1 MKLLYGLF
9 YTSFSL
15 AVVSAFALVVVLL
28 IRFIIVKV
36 PKKYFM
42 CLWWL
47 FLIRSICPVSLSS
60 IYSLSPGIN
69 RKFHIFLEL
78 IGLSF
83 DEQGGVLTG
92 WQSVFV
98 RQFTVNTNFRFCSIM
113 WAAGVLFIWIYTLVK
128 QTGIRKWLQKAER
141 LDGSIYQHEKLNI
154 PVMTGVFRLKKYLPG
169 KMNVSEA
176 KYVLRHMEIHEERH
190 DGVLRAAAFIVLSLQ
205 WFNPFMWLAHYF
217 ILRDIETAADEDT
230 LSYFGY
236 DDRAK
241 YAQEILNMN
250 KGKKVIRPSL
260 VTFQENRIDDRASK
274 MLYQNKIKK
283 KDRQVVVLIVL
294 IFFIWWF
301 MLRPLYMLWEG
312 SLDTTVDNSI
322 SQPGDIQM
330 MTELY
335 SKRIISQTEE
345 PLFDKTKQVVVA
357 QTNVKSADGL
367 SKVIKIVMTDGQQ
380 EDSGYDG
387 EFKLV
392 LEDTEENKLAE
403 ENLNGQFGENKNDKL
418 HFEKNV
424 ALHISDY
431 NSDKVNEVAIGQDIE
446 FTDENLNTLLGR
458 EPKKKEKNKIKSIQ
472 KYYIWNIETDKLQCV
487 SEPIYTA
494 DKTGAEANSCEFKI
508 PKGTNG
514 VIKVKV
520 LKNKFYYVW
529 DGTNEMFVRKE
540 LTKKQLKKYKKDSDK
555 TDESGEKSVHS
566 LKNDSDRESI
576 RVVTQKDSTGSEEIK
591 NIVISP
597 NGASK
602 KISNIKGYY
611 CELQWVQ
618 TTDNEENRYAV
629 LTYNGIKSQT
639 FVVFDTKLKEI
650 YYKQEDGN
658 SALSSVFDRYNGNQ
672 NDIAFNK
679 DDLVVYTLQ
688 EKENDV
694 LKIGFAANAK
704 DNVVVKGSYKYDVE
718 KKNQYDFNYS
728 QTSAANAGSSNND
741 MGASATESPTASAS
755 Q

>member
-1 MKLLYGLF
+1 MTLKLLYGLF

-69 RKFHIFLEL
+69 RKFHMFLEA

-98 RQFTVNTNFRFCSIM
+98 QQFTVNTNFRFCSIM
-113 WAAGVLFIWIYTLVK
+113 WVAGVLFIWIYTLVK
-128 QTGIRKWLQKAER
+128 QTGIRRWLQKAER

-274 MLYQNKIKK
+274 MLYQDKIKK

-294 IFFIWWF
+294 ILFIWWF

-322 SQPGDIQM
+322 SQ
-330 MTELY
+330 
-335 SKRIISQTEE
+335 TEE
-345 PLFDKTKQVVVA
+345 PLFDKTKQDVVA

-392 LEDTEENKLAE
+392 LEDTEGNKLAE
-403 ENLNGQFGENKNDKL
+403 ENLNGQFSENKNDKL

-472 KYYIWNIETDKLQCV
+472 KYYIWNIEADKLQCV

-494 DKTGAEANSCEFKI
+494 DKTGAETNSCEFKI
-508 PKGTNG
+508 AKGTNG

-529 DGTNEMFVRKE
+529 DGINEMFVRKE

-629 LTYNGIKSQT
+629 LTYNGIRSQT

-741 MGASATESPTASAS
+741 TGASAAESPTASAS

>member
-128 QTGIRKWLQKAER
+128 QTGIRKRLQKAER

-205 WFNPFMWLAHYF
+205 WFNPFMWLAHFF

-312 SLDTTVDNSI
+312 SLDTTVDNS
-322 SQPGDIQM
+322 
-330 MTELY
+330 
-335 SKRIISQTEE
+335 ISQTEE

-446 FTDENLNTLLGR
+446 FTDENLNALLGR

-472 KYYIWNIETDKLQCV
+472 KYYIWNIEADKLQCV

-566 LKNDSDRESI
+566 LKNDSDRESV

-741 MGASATESPTASAS
+741 TGASAAESPTASAS

>member
-322 SQPGDIQM
+322 SQ
-330 MTELY
+330 
-335 SKRIISQTEE
+335 TEE

-403 ENLNGQFGENKNDKL
+403 ENLNGQFGDNKNDKL
-418 HFEKNV
+418 NFEKNV

-446 FTDENLNTLLGR
+446 FTDENLNALLGR

-472 KYYIWNIETDKLQCV
+472 KYYIWNIEADKLQCV

-741 MGASATESPTASAS
+741 TGASAAESPTASAS

>member
-1 MKLLYGLF
+1 MTLKLLYGLF

-15 AVVSAFALVVVLL
+15 AVVSAFALVAVLL

-283 KDRQVVVLIVL
+283 KDRQVVVLVVL

-312 SLDTTVDNSI
+312 SLDTTVDNS
-322 SQPGDIQM
+322 
-330 MTELY
+330 
-335 SKRIISQTEE
+335 ISQTEE

-387 EFKLV
+387 ELKLV
-392 LEDTEENKLAE
+392 LEDTEGNKLAE
-403 ENLNGQFGENKNDKL
+403 ENLNGQFGDNKNDKL

-472 KYYIWNIETDKLQCV
+472 KYYIWNIEADKLQCV

-494 DKTGAEANSCEFKI
+494 NKTGAEANSCEFKI

-566 LKNDSDRESI
+566 LRNDSDRESI

-618 TTDNEENRYAV
+618 TTDDEENRYAV

-741 MGASATESPTASAS
+741 KGASAAESPTASAS

>member
-1 MKLLYGLF
+1 MTLKLLYGLF

-283 KDRQVVVLIVL
+283 KDRQVVVLVVL
-294 IFFIWWF
+294 ILFIWWF
-301 MLRPLYMLWEG
+301 MLRPLYMLWES
-312 SLDTTVDNSI
+312 SLDTTVDNS
-322 SQPGDIQM
+322 
-330 MTELY
+330 
-335 SKRIISQTEE
+335 ISQTEE

-446 FTDENLNTLLGR
+446 FTDENLNALLGR

-472 KYYIWNIETDKLQCV
+472 KYYIWNIEADKLQCV

-508 PKGTNG
+508 PRGTNG

-741 MGASATESPTASAS
+741 TGASAAESPTASAS

>member
-15 AVVSAFALVVVLL
+15 AVVSAFALVAVLL

-283 KDRQVVVLIVL
+283 KDRQVVVLVVL

-312 SLDTTVDNSI
+312 SLDTTADNS
-322 SQPGDIQM
+322 
-330 MTELY
+330 
-335 SKRIISQTEE
+335 ISQTEE

-392 LEDTEENKLAE
+392 LEDTKGNKLAE
-403 ENLNGQFGENKNDKL
+403 ENLNGQFGDNKNDKL

-472 KYYIWNIETDKLQCV
+472 KYYIWNIEADKLQCV

-566 LKNDSDRESI
+566 LRNDSDRESI

-704 DNVVVKGSYKYDVE
+704 DNVVVKGSYKYDIE

-741 MGASATESPTASAS
+741 TGASAAESPMASAS

>member
-283 KDRQVVVLIVL
+283 KDRQVVVLVVL

-322 SQPGDIQM
+322 SQ
-330 MTELY
+330 TE
-335 SKRIISQTEE
+335 K

-472 KYYIWNIETDKLQCV
+472 KYYIWNIEADKLQCV

>member
-15 AVVSAFALVVVLL
+15 AVVSAFALVAVLL

-283 KDRQVVVLIVL
+283 KDRQVVVLVVL

-312 SLDTTVDNSI
+312 SLDTTVDNS
-322 SQPGDIQM
+322 
-330 MTELY
+330 
-335 SKRIISQTEE
+335 ISQTEE

-392 LEDTEENKLAE
+392 LEDTEGNKLAE
-403 ENLNGQFGENKNDKL
+403 ENLNGQFGDNKNDKL

-472 KYYIWNIETDKLQCV
+472 KYYIWNIESDKLQCV

-566 LKNDSDRESI
+566 LRNDSDRESI

-618 TTDNEENRYAV
+618 TTDDEENRYAV

-741 MGASATESPTASAS
+741 KGASAAESPTASAS

>member
-15 AVVSAFALVVVLL
+15 AVVSAFALVAVLL

-283 KDRQVVVLIVL
+283 KDRQVVVLVVL

-312 SLDTTVDNSI
+312 SLDTTVDNS
-322 SQPGDIQM
+322 
-330 MTELY
+330 
-335 SKRIISQTEE
+335 ISQTEE

-392 LEDTEENKLAE
+392 LEDTEGNKLAE
-403 ENLNGQFGENKNDKL
+403 ENLNGQFGDNKNDKL

-472 KYYIWNIETDKLQCV
+472 KYYIWNIEADKLQCV

-566 LKNDSDRESI
+566 LRNDSDRESI

-618 TTDNEENRYAV
+618 TTDDEENRYAV
-629 LTYNGIKSQT
+629 PTYNGIKSQT

-741 MGASATESPTASAS
+741 KGASAAESPTASAS

>member
-1 MKLLYGLF
+1 MTLKLLYGLF

-15 AVVSAFALVVVLL
+15 AVVSAFALVAVLL

-176 KYVLRHMEIHEERH
+176 KYVLRHMEMHEERH

-322 SQPGDIQM
+322 SQ
-330 MTELY
+330 
-335 SKRIISQTEE
+335 TEE

-392 LEDTEENKLAE
+392 LEDAEGNKLAE

-446 FTDENLNTLLGR
+446 FTDENLNALLGR

-472 KYYIWNIETDKLQCV
+472 KYYIWNIEADKLQCV
-487 SEPIYTA
+487 SKPIYTA
-494 DKTGAEANSCEFKI
+494 DKTSAEVNSCEFKI
-508 PKGTNG
+508 PRGTNG

>member
-1 MKLLYGLF
+1 MTLKLLYGLF

-15 AVVSAFALVVVLL
+15 AVVSAFALVAVLL

-283 KDRQVVVLIVL
+283 KDRQVVVLVVL

-312 SLDTTVDNSI
+312 SLDTTVDNS
-322 SQPGDIQM
+322 
-330 MTELY
+330 
-335 SKRIISQTEE
+335 ISQTEE

-392 LEDTEENKLAE
+392 LEDTEGNKLAE
-403 ENLNGQFGENKNDKL
+403 ENLNGQFGDNKNDKL

-472 KYYIWNIETDKLQCV
+472 KYYIWNIEADKLQCV

-508 PKGTNG
+508 PKG

-566 LKNDSDRESI
+566 LRNDSDRESI

-597 NGASK
+597 NGASN

-618 TTDNEENRYAV
+618 TTDDEENRYAV

-741 MGASATESPTASAS
+741 KGASAAESPTASAS

>member
-1 MKLLYGLF
+1 MTLKLLYGLF

-15 AVVSAFALVVVLL
+15 AVVSAFALVAVLL

-283 KDRQVVVLIVL
+283 KDRQVVVLVVL

-312 SLDTTVDNSI
+312 SLDTTVDNS
-322 SQPGDIQM
+322 
-330 MTELY
+330 
-335 SKRIISQTEE
+335 ISQTEE

-392 LEDTEENKLAE
+392 LEDTEGNKLAE
-403 ENLNGQFGENKNDKL
+403 ENLNGQFGDNKNDKL

-472 KYYIWNIETDKLQCV
+472 KYYIWNIEADKLQCV

-566 LKNDSDRESI
+566 LRNDSDRESI

-597 NGASK
+597 NGASN

-618 TTDNEENRYAV
+618 TTDDEENRYAV

-741 MGASATESPTASAS
+741 KGASAAESPTASAS

>member
-15 AVVSAFALVVVLL
+15 AVVSAFALVAVLL

-260 VTFQENRIDDRASK
+260 VTFQENRIDDRALK

-283 KDRQVVVLIVL
+283 KDRQVVVLVVL

-312 SLDTTVDNSI
+312 SLDTTVDNS
-322 SQPGDIQM
+322 
-330 MTELY
+330 
-335 SKRIISQTEE
+335 ISQTEE

-392 LEDTEENKLAE
+392 LEDTEGNKLAE
-403 ENLNGQFGENKNDKL
+403 ENLNGQFGDNKNDKL

-472 KYYIWNIETDKLQCV
+472 KYYIWNIEADKLQCV

-566 LKNDSDRESI
+566 LRNDSDRESI

-618 TTDNEENRYAV
+618 TTDDEENRYAV

-741 MGASATESPTASAS
+741 KGASAAESPTASAS

>member
-1 MKLLYGLF
+1 MTLKLLYGLF

-217 ILRDIETAADEDT
+217 ILRDIETAADEET

-283 KDRQVVVLIVL
+283 KDRQVVVLVVL

-312 SLDTTVDNSI
+312 SLDTTVDNS
-322 SQPGDIQM
+322 
-330 MTELY
+330 
-335 SKRIISQTEE
+335 ISQTEE

-380 EDSGYDG
+380 EDLGYDG

-392 LEDTEENKLAE
+392 LEDTEGNKLAE
-403 ENLNGQFGENKNDKL
+403 ENLNGQFSENKNDKL

-472 KYYIWNIETDKLQCV
+472 KYYIWNIEADKLQCV

-494 DKTGAEANSCEFKI
+494 DKTGAETNSCEFKI
-508 PKGTNG
+508 AKGTNG

-529 DGTNEMFVRKE
+529 DGINEMFVRKE

-591 NIVISP
+591 NIVMSP

-629 LTYNGIKSQT
+629 LTYNGIRSQT

-672 NDIAFNK
+672 NDIAFNN

-728 QTSAANAGSSNND
+728 QTSAANAGSGNND
-741 MGASATESPTASAS
+741 TGASAAESPTASAS

>member
-1 MKLLYGLF
+1 MTLKLLYGLF

-128 QTGIRKWLQKAER
+128 QTGIRKWFQKAER

-322 SQPGDIQM
+322 SQ
-330 MTELY
+330 
-335 SKRIISQTEE
+335 TEE

-446 FTDENLNTLLGR
+446 FTDENLNALLGR

-472 KYYIWNIETDKLQCV
+472 KYYIWNIEADKLQCV

-741 MGASATESPTASAS
+741 TGASAAESPTASAS

>member
-1 MKLLYGLF
+1 VTLKLLYGLF

-283 KDRQVVVLIVL
+283 KDRQVVVLVVL

-312 SLDTTVDNSI
+312 SLDTTADNS
-322 SQPGDIQM
+322 
-330 MTELY
+330 
-335 SKRIISQTEE
+335 ISQTEE

-392 LEDTEENKLAE
+392 LEDTKGNKLAE
-403 ENLNGQFGENKNDKL
+403 ENLNGQFGDNKNDKL

-472 KYYIWNIETDKLQCV
+472 KYYIWNIEADKLQCV

-566 LKNDSDRESI
+566 LRNDSDRESI

-704 DNVVVKGSYKYDVE
+704 DNVVVKGSYKYDIE

-741 MGASATESPTASAS
+741 TGASAAESPMASAS

>member
-322 SQPGDIQM
+322 SQ
-330 MTELY
+330 
-335 SKRIISQTEE
+335 TEE

-446 FTDENLNTLLGR
+446 FTDENLNALLGR

-472 KYYIWNIETDKLQCV
+472 KYYIWNIEADKLQCV

-566 LKNDSDRESI
+566 LKNDSDRESV

-658 SALSSVFDRYNGNQ
+658 SALSSVFDCYNGNQ

>member
-128 QTGIRKWLQKAER
+128 QNGIRKWLQKAER

-322 SQPGDIQM
+322 SQ
-330 MTELY
+330 
-335 SKRIISQTEE
+335 TEE

-446 FTDENLNTLLGR
+446 FTDENLNALLGR

-472 KYYIWNIETDKLQCV
+472 KYYIWNIEADKLQCV

-566 LKNDSDRESI
+566 LKNDSDRESV
-576 RVVTQKDSTGSEEIK
+576 RVVTQRDSTGSEEIK

-741 MGASATESPTASAS
+741 TGASAAESPTASAS

>member
-283 KDRQVVVLIVL
+283 KDRQVVVLVVL

-312 SLDTTVDNSI
+312 SLDTTVDNSN
-322 SQPGDIQM
+322 
-330 MTELY
+330 
-335 SKRIISQTEE
+335 SQTEE

-403 ENLNGQFGENKNDKL
+403 ENLNGQFGDNKNDKL

-472 KYYIWNIETDKLQCV
+472 KYYIWNIEADKLQCV

-566 LKNDSDRESI
+566 LRNDSDRESI

-629 LTYNGIKSQT
+629 LTYNGIRSQT

-672 NDIAFNK
+672 NDIAFNN

-741 MGASATESPTASAS
+741 TGASATESPTASAS

>member
-69 RKFHIFLEL
+69 RKFHMFLEL

-283 KDRQVVVLIVL
+283 KDRQVVVLVVL

-312 SLDTTVDNSI
+312 SLDTTVDNS
-322 SQPGDIQM
+322 
-330 MTELY
+330 
-335 SKRIISQTEE
+335 ISQTEE

-392 LEDTEENKLAE
+392 LEDTEGNKLAE

-446 FTDENLNTLLGR
+446 FTDENLNALLGR

-472 KYYIWNIETDKLQCV
+472 KYYIWNIEADKLQCV

-566 LKNDSDRESI
+566 LKNDSDRESV

-672 NDIAFNK
+672 NDIAFNN

-728 QTSAANAGSSNND
+728 QTSAANAGSGNND
-741 MGASATESPTASAS
+741 TGASAAESPTASAS

>member
-217 ILRDIETAADEDT
+217 ILRDIETAADVDT

-283 KDRQVVVLIVL
+283 KDRQVVVLVVP

-312 SLDTTVDNSI
+312 SLDTTVDNSN
-322 SQPGDIQM
+322 
-330 MTELY
+330 
-335 SKRIISQTEE
+335 SQTEE

-403 ENLNGQFGENKNDKL
+403 ENLNGQFGDNKNDKL

-472 KYYIWNIETDKLQCV
+472 KYYIWNIEADKLQCV
-487 SEPIYTA
+487 SGPIYTA

-741 MGASATESPTASAS
+741 TGASAVESPTASAS

>member
-15 AVVSAFALVVVLL
+15 AVVSAFALVAVLL

-205 WFNPFMWLAHYF
+205 WFNPFKWLAHYF

-283 KDRQVVVLIVL
+283 KDRQVVVLVVL

-312 SLDTTVDNSI
+312 SLDTTVDNS
-322 SQPGDIQM
+322 
-330 MTELY
+330 
-335 SKRIISQTEE
+335 ISQTEE

-392 LEDTEENKLAE
+392 LEDTEGNKLAE
-403 ENLNGQFGENKNDKL
+403 ENLNGQFGDNKNDKL

-472 KYYIWNIETDKLQCV
+472 KYYIWNIEADKLQCV

-566 LKNDSDRESI
+566 LRNDSDRESI

-618 TTDNEENRYAV
+618 TTDDEENRYAV

-741 MGASATESPTASAS
+741 KGASAAESPTASAS

>member
-15 AVVSAFALVVVLL
+15 AVVSAFALVAVLL

-283 KDRQVVVLIVL
+283 KDRQVVVLVVL

-312 SLDTTVDNSI
+312 SLDTTVDNS
-322 SQPGDIQM
+322 
-330 MTELY
+330 
-335 SKRIISQTEE
+335 ISQTEE

-387 EFKLV
+387 ELKLV
-392 LEDTEENKLAE
+392 LEDTEGNKLAE
-403 ENLNGQFGENKNDKL
+403 ENLNGQFGDNKNDKL

-472 KYYIWNIETDKLQCV
+472 KYYICNIDADKLQCV

-566 LKNDSDRESI
+566 LRNDSDRESI

-618 TTDNEENRYAV
+618 TTDDEENRYAV

-741 MGASATESPTASAS
+741 KGASAAESPTASAS

>member
-1 MKLLYGLF
+1 MTLKLLYGLF

-217 ILRDIETAADEDT
+217 ILRDIETAADEET

-283 KDRQVVVLIVL
+283 KDRQVVVLVVL

-312 SLDTTVDNSI
+312 SLDTTVDNS
-322 SQPGDIQM
+322 
-330 MTELY
+330 
-335 SKRIISQTEE
+335 ISQTEE

-472 KYYIWNIETDKLQCV
+472 KYYIWNIEADKLQCV

-566 LKNDSDRESI
+566 LKNDSDRESV

-741 MGASATESPTASAS
+741 TGASAAESPTASAS

>member
-1 MKLLYGLF
+1 MTLKLLYGLF

-60 IYSLSPGIN
+60 IYSLSSGIN

-283 KDRQVVVLIVL
+283 KDRQVVVLVVL

-312 SLDTTVDNSI
+312 SLDTTVDNS
-322 SQPGDIQM
+322 
-330 MTELY
+330 
-335 SKRIISQTEE
+335 ISQTEE

-392 LEDTEENKLAE
+392 LEDTEGNKLAE

-446 FTDENLNTLLGR
+446 FTDENLNALLGR

-472 KYYIWNIETDKLQCV
+472 KYYIWNIEADKLQCV

-508 PKGTNG
+508 PNGTNG

-566 LKNDSDRESI
+566 LKNDSDRESV

-741 MGASATESPTASAS
+741 TGASATESPTASAS

>member
-283 KDRQVVVLIVL
+283 KDRQVVVLVVL
-294 IFFIWWF
+294 ILFIWWF

-322 SQPGDIQM
+322 SQ
-330 MTELY
+330 
-335 SKRIISQTEE
+335 TEE

-357 QTNVKSADGL
+357 QTNIKSADGL

-446 FTDENLNTLLGR
+446 FTDENLNALLGR

-472 KYYIWNIETDKLQCV
+472 KYYIWNIEADKLQCV

-508 PKGTNG
+508 PRGTNG

-540 LTKKQLKKYKKDSDK
+540 LTKKQLKKYKKDSDR

>member
-69 RKFHIFLEL
+69 RKFHIFLEA

-113 WAAGVLFIWIYTLVK
+113 WAAGVLFIWTYTLVK

-241 YAQEILNMN
+241 YAQEILNMS

-283 KDRQVVVLIVL
+283 KDRQVVVLVVL

-312 SLDTTVDNSI
+312 SLDTTVDKS
-322 SQPGDIQM
+322 
-330 MTELY
+330 
-335 SKRIISQTEE
+335 ISQTEE

-367 SKVIKIVMTDGQQ
+367 SKIIKIVMTDGQQ
-380 EDSGYDG
+380 EDSSYDG

-392 LEDTEENKLAE
+392 LEDTEGNKLAE
-403 ENLNGQFGENKNDKL
+403 ENLNGQFGDNKNDKL

-472 KYYIWNIETDKLQCV
+472 KYYIWNIEADKLQCV

-566 LKNDSDRESI
+566 LRNDSDRESI

-672 NDIAFNK
+672 NDIVFNK

-741 MGASATESPTASAS
+741 TGASAAESPTASAS

>member
-1 MKLLYGLF
+1 MTLKLLYGLF

-69 RKFHIFLEL
+69 RKFHIYLEA

-283 KDRQVVVLIVL
+283 KDRQVVVLVVL

-322 SQPGDIQM
+322 SQ
-330 MTELY
+330 TE
-335 SKRIISQTEE
+335 K

-472 KYYIWNIETDKLQCV
+472 KYYIWNIEADKLQCV

-741 MGASATESPTASAS
+741 TGASAAESPTASAS

>member
-15 AVVSAFALVVVLL
+15 AVVSAFALVAVLL

-128 QTGIRKWLQKAER
+128 QTGIRKWLQRAER

-283 KDRQVVVLIVL
+283 KDRQVVVLVVL

-312 SLDTTVDNSI
+312 SLDTTVDNS
-322 SQPGDIQM
+322 
-330 MTELY
+330 
-335 SKRIISQTEE
+335 ISQTEE

-392 LEDTEENKLAE
+392 LEDTEGNKLAE
-403 ENLNGQFGENKNDKL
+403 ENLNGQFGDNKNDKL

-472 KYYIWNIETDKLQCV
+472 KYYIWNIEADKLQCV

-566 LKNDSDRESI
+566 LRNDSDRESI

-618 TTDNEENRYAV
+618 TTDDEENRYAV

-741 MGASATESPTASAS
+741 KGASAAESPTASAS

>member
-283 KDRQVVVLIVL
+283 KDRQVVVLVVL

-312 SLDTTVDNSI
+312 CLDTTADNS
-322 SQPGDIQM
+322 
-330 MTELY
+330 
-335 SKRIISQTEE
+335 ISQTEE

-392 LEDTEENKLAE
+392 LEDTKGNKLAE
-403 ENLNGQFGENKNDKL
+403 ENLNGQFGDNKNDKL

-472 KYYIWNIETDKLQCV
+472 KYYIWNIEADKLQCV

-566 LKNDSDRESI
+566 LRNDSDRESI

-704 DNVVVKGSYKYDVE
+704 DNVVVKGSYKYDIE

-741 MGASATESPTASAS
+741 TGASAAESPMASAS

>member
-283 KDRQVVVLIVL
+283 KDRQVVVLVVL

-312 SLDTTVDNSI
+312 SLDTTADNS
-322 SQPGDIQM
+322 
-330 MTELY
+330 
-335 SKRIISQTEE
+335 ISQTEE

-392 LEDTEENKLAE
+392 LEDTKGNKLAE
-403 ENLNGQFGENKNDKL
+403 ENLNGQFGDNKNDKL

-472 KYYIWNIETDKLQCV
+472 KYYIWNIGADKLQCV

-566 LKNDSDRESI
+566 LRNDSDRESI

-704 DNVVVKGSYKYDVE
+704 DNVVVKGSYKYDIE

-741 MGASATESPTASAS
+741 TGASAAESPMASAS

>member
-283 KDRQVVVLIVL
+283 KDRQVVVLVVL

-312 SLDTTVDNSI
+312 SLDTTVDNS
-322 SQPGDIQM
+322 
-330 MTELY
+330 
-335 SKRIISQTEE
+335 ISQTEE

-392 LEDTEENKLAE
+392 LEDTEGNKLAE

-446 FTDENLNTLLGR
+446 FTDENLNALLGR

-472 KYYIWNIETDKLQCV
+472 KYYIWNIEADKLQCV

-566 LKNDSDRESI
+566 LKNDSDRESV

-597 NGASK
+597 NSASK

-629 LTYNGIKSQT
+629 LTYNGIRSQT

-672 NDIAFNK
+672 NDIAFNN

-728 QTSAANAGSSNND
+728 QTSAANAGSGNND
-741 MGASATESPTASAS
+741 TGASAAESPTASAS

>member
-322 SQPGDIQM
+322 SQ
-330 MTELY
+330 
-335 SKRIISQTEE
+335 TEE

-446 FTDENLNTLLGR
+446 VTDENLNALLGR

-472 KYYIWNIETDKLQCV
+472 KYYIWNIEADKLQCV

-494 DKTGAEANSCEFKI
+494 DKTSAEVNSCEFKI
-508 PKGTNG
+508 PRGTNG

-566 LKNDSDRESI
+566 LKNDSDRESV

>member
-69 RKFHIFLEL
+69 RKFHIFLEA

-283 KDRQVVVLIVL
+283 KDRQVVVLVVL

-322 SQPGDIQM
+322 SQ
-330 MTELY
+330 TE
-335 SKRIISQTEE
+335 K

-472 KYYIWNIETDKLQCV
+472 KYYIWNIEADKLQCV

-741 MGASATESPTASAS
+741 KGASAAESPTASAS

>member
-15 AVVSAFALVVVLL
+15 AVVSEFALVAVLL

-283 KDRQVVVLIVL
+283 KDRQVVVLVVL

-312 SLDTTVDNSI
+312 SLDTTVDNS
-322 SQPGDIQM
+322 
-330 MTELY
+330 
-335 SKRIISQTEE
+335 ISQTEE

-392 LEDTEENKLAE
+392 LEDTEGNKLAE
-403 ENLNGQFGENKNDKL
+403 ENLNGQFGDNKNDKL

-472 KYYIWNIETDKLQCV
+472 KYYIWNIEADKLQCV

-566 LKNDSDRESI
+566 LRNDSDRESI

-618 TTDNEENRYAV
+618 TTDDEENRYAV

-741 MGASATESPTASAS
+741 KGASAAESPTASAS

>member
-190 DGVLRAAAFIVLSLQ
+190 DGVLRAAAFIELSLQ

-283 KDRQVVVLIVL
+283 KDRQVVVLVVL

-312 SLDTTVDNSI
+312 SLDTTVDNS
-322 SQPGDIQM
+322 
-330 MTELY
+330 
-335 SKRIISQTEE
+335 ISQTEE

-392 LEDTEENKLAE
+392 LEDTEGNKLAE

-446 FTDENLNTLLGR
+446 FTDENLNALLGR

-472 KYYIWNIETDKLQCV
+472 KYYIWNIEADKLQCV

-566 LKNDSDRESI
+566 LKNDSDRESV

-704 DNVVVKGSYKYDVE
+704 DNVVVKGSYKYDIE

-741 MGASATESPTASAS
+741 TGASAAESPMASAS

>member
-1 MKLLYGLF
+1 MTLKLLYGLF

-69 RKFHIFLEL
+69 RKFHMFLEL

-283 KDRQVVVLIVL
+283 KDRQVVVLVVL

-322 SQPGDIQM
+322 SQ
-330 MTELY
+330 
-335 SKRIISQTEE
+335 TEE
-345 PLFDKTKQVVVA
+345 PLFDKTKQDVVA

-392 LEDTEENKLAE
+392 LEDTEGNKLAE

-472 KYYIWNIETDKLQCV
+472 KYYIWNIEADKLQCV

-494 DKTGAEANSCEFKI
+494 DKTGAETNSCEFKI
-508 PKGTNG
+508 AKGTNG

-529 DGTNEMFVRKE
+529 DGINEMFVRKE

-591 NIVISP
+591 NIVMSP
-597 NGASK
+597 NSASK

-629 LTYNGIKSQT
+629 LTYNGIRSQT

-672 NDIAFNK
+672 NDIAFNN

-728 QTSAANAGSSNND
+728 QTSAANAGSGNND
-741 MGASATESPTASAS
+741 TGASAAESPTASAS

>member
-15 AVVSAFALVVVLL
+15 AVVSAFALVAVLL

-283 KDRQVVVLIVL
+283 KDRQVVVLVVL
-294 IFFIWWF
+294 ILFIWWF

-312 SLDTTVDNSI
+312 SLDTTVDNS
-322 SQPGDIQM
+322 
-330 MTELY
+330 
-335 SKRIISQTEE
+335 ISQTEE

-472 KYYIWNIETDKLQCV
+472 KYYIWNIEADKLQCV

-741 MGASATESPTASAS
+741 TGASAAESPTASAS

>member
-1 MKLLYGLF
+1 MTLKLSYGLF

-322 SQPGDIQM
+322 SQ
-330 MTELY
+330 
-335 SKRIISQTEE
+335 TEE

-446 FTDENLNTLLGR
+446 FTDENLNALLGR

-472 KYYIWNIETDKLQCV
+472 KYYIWNIEADKLQCV

-741 MGASATESPTASAS
+741 TGASAAESPTASAS

>member
-283 KDRQVVVLIVL
+283 KDRQVVVLVVL

-312 SLDTTVDNSI
+312 SLDTTVDNSN
-322 SQPGDIQM
+322 
-330 MTELY
+330 
-335 SKRIISQTEE
+335 SQTEE

-403 ENLNGQFGENKNDKL
+403 ENLNGQFGDNKNDKL

-472 KYYIWNIETDKLQCV
+472 KYYIWNIEADKLQCV

-576 RVVTQKDSTGSEEIK
+576 RVVIQKDSTGSEEIK

-741 MGASATESPTASAS
+741 TGASGAESPTASAS